1 MFVAIDRSLYRIVS
15 GLYASC
21 DSVML
26 KTGHAIHSGH
36 LVRVRLDCMVFDG
49 RVLKVRECCGDC
61 CSSGMLQRQKL
72 SYSRGDERVNILL

>member
-49 RVLKVRECCGDC
+49 RVLKVRECAVGIVAAVEC
-61 CSSGMLQRQKL
+61 CNDR
-72 SYSRGDERVNILL
+72 N